1 MKYGWYMIQSGN
13 FAERFPDSHLCG
25 NLRGPKRRLRSIET
39 AYPPQFEMW
48 MDSVR
53 IFSVNS
59 SGRKPYYQLECRES

>member
-39 AYPPQFEMW
+39 ALSAAIRDVDGFCAYLQREQF
-48 MDSVR
+48 
-53 IFSVNS
+53 
-59 SGRKPYYQLECRES
+59 GA